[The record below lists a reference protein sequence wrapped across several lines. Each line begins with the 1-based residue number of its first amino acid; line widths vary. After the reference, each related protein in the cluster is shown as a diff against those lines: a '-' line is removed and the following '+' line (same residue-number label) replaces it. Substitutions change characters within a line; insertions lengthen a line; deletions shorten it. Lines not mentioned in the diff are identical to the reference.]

1 MKYTILIIGFL
12 ALANASPMRAALSNK
27 LAQKSANKLSEQA
40 NLSELTASCPNKT
53 CGKCPGFERPKDL
66 CENLTLSDLG
76 CNCTVSDY
84 DFGQDGSGLEGGF
97 TTSVSNVAN
106 INTASGLQISTAPS
120 TFSNET
126 AQSQT
131 CQLEKEAHIQR
142 TNSTKQRRF
151 DIQGCITVNEC
162 VKFCESGVVD
172 ECAHE
177 RSERNT
183 DIHEGFGGN
192 QTFGDL

>member
-1 MKYTILIIGFL
+1 V
-12 ALANASPMRAALSNK
+12 S
-27 LAQKSANKLSEQA
+27 
-40 NLSELTASCPNKT
+40 TAIDSHT
-53 CGKCPGFERPKDL
+53 
-66 CENLTLSDLG
+66 
-76 CNCTVSDY
+76 
-84 DFGQDGSGLEGGF
+84 
-97 TTSVSNVAN
+97 N
-106 INTASGLQISTAPS
+106 IDTASGLTIQTAPS
-120 TFSNET
+120 RFSNET

-151 DIQGCITVNEC
+151 DILGCITVNEC

-183 DIHEGFGGN
+183 DIH
-192 QTFGDL
+192 